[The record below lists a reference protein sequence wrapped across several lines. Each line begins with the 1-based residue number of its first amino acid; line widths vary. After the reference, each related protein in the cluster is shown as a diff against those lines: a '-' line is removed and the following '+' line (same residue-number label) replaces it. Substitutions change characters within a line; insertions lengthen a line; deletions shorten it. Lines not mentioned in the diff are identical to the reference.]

1 MKRFLLLLG
10 VLVGLPVLAAL
21 AIVGDVLV
29 TATQSDDEPADAA
42 IVLGAA
48 VYDYT
53 PTPVFEERLRHGV
66 ELYNEGRVRYLVM
79 TGGTGPG
86 DSLAEAEV
94 GEAYALNA
102 GVPSSAIITEKQS
115 ATTKENLVFSR
126 PRSTSWGSAGCCG
139 HRSAPH
145 AARLADGDRSG
156 HRRPSSPTPTSRCYR
171 SLDTQLPML
180 LREAYFN
187 IGYLLSGNR
196 AEADCLTL
204 PEVHRHFPAM
214 FRRDVTRQAHE
225 RTGELMQSY
234 LDFKPVADLE
244 GKIAELKVAGA
255 DRPGSVDRRRSGRL
269 SVRAEEALTDIYR
282 RLTPWQKTQ
291 VARHPQRPHFRTM

>member
-126 PRSTSWGSAGCCG
+126 PLLDELGIGRVLLVTDPL
-139 HRSAPH
+139 HM
-145 AARLADGDRSG
+145 
-156 HRRPSSPTPTSRCYR
+156 RRALRMATDLGIDAHPSPTPTSRYR

-187 IGYLLSGNR
+187 IGYLLSGN
-196 AEADCLTL
+196 
-204 PEVHRHFPAM
+204 
-214 FRRDVTRQAHE
+214 
-225 RTGELMQSY
+225 
-234 LDFKPVADLE
+234 
-244 GKIAELKVAGA
+244 
-255 DRPGSVDRRRSGRL
+255 
-269 SVRAEEALTDIYR
+269 
-282 RLTPWQKTQ
+282 
-291 VARHPQRPHFRTM
+291 